1 MKRIIIII
9 CFPFVCFGQSL
20 EEAKEFEKSIT
31 AEDLKRHLSVFASD
45 EMEGRETGKNGQKLA
60 AEYFTDQYL
69 NYDIP
74 FIDIA
79 NGYKQPYD
87 LIERKN
93 EGITIY
99 INGKEYN
106 YFNGFYSHTGMKDD
120 TLLFNSLVF
129 SGYGIDGVKH
139 NDVKNFDF
147 KGKAVFILDGLPKKM
162 EDAGWEQ
169 KLEKKVNFFEKKKAS
184 ALFIISEDFKA
195 YKNGLGKYANHN
207 KMMLAKE
214 YKENQIPV
222 FIIGKEMFEEVFS
235 GQLKYKKEKKNAEK
249 SPSKYPIEKKGTL
262 KIIGNGNIEKLVGDN
277 VIAYIE
283 GTDKK
288 EEIIVISAHYDH
300 LGKKDSIVYNG
311 ADDDGSGSVA
321 LIEIAEAFSKA
332 INEKGLRPR
341 RSIMIVGFSGEE
353 KGLLGS
359 KYFVNSPEF
368 QFERCMVNLNIDMIG
383 RIDKTHEG
391 NPNYV
396 YLIGPDKVSKELK
409 EISEEI
415 NKSNTNLELDYTYN
429 SDDDP
434 NRYFYR
440 SDHYN
445 FAKYNIP
452 VIFYFNGVHEDY
464 HKPTDTVDKIN
475 FEKMEK
481 ITRLVFLTAWQ
492 LANKEERLKIDLKDK
507 DGDN

>member
-1 MKRIIIII
+1 MKKYLVILF
-9 CFPFVCFGQSL
+9 FPFACFSQSI

-31 AEDLKRHLSVFASD
+31 AEDLKKHLSIFASD

-60 AEYFTDQYL
+60 AEYLSKEYQEME
-69 NYDIP
+69 IP
-74 FIDIA
+74 VIDIA
-79 NGYKQPYD
+79 SGYKQQYG

-93 EGITIY
+93 EGITIS
-99 INGKEYN
+99 INGKEYG

-120 TLLFNSLVF
+120 TLSFNNLVF
-129 SGYGIDGVKH
+129 AGYGIDGIKH
-139 NDVKNFDF
+139 NDVKGFDF
-147 KGKAVFILDGLPKKM
+147 KEKAVFILDGLPKKM
-162 EDAGWEQ
+162 EEDGWEQ
-169 KLEKKVNFFEKKKAS
+169 KLEKKVSFFENQKAS
-184 ALFIISEDFKA
+184 ALFIISENFNS
-195 YKNGLGKYANHN
+195 YKSGLGKYANHN
-207 KMMLAKE
+207 KMMLAE
-214 YKENQIPV
+214 DYKENQLPV
-222 FIIGKEMFEEVFS
+222 FVISKEMFEEVFS
-235 GQLKYKKEKKNAEK
+235 EQLKYKKEKKKVEK
-249 SPSKYPIEKKGTL
+249 TPSKYPIEKKETL
-262 KIIGNGNIEKLVGDN
+262 KIEANGNIEKLVGDN
-277 VIAYIE
+277 VVAFIE

-300 LGKKDSIVYNG
+300 LGIKDGMVYNG

-332 INEKGLRPR
+332 IKEKNLRPR
-341 RSIMIVGFSGEE
+341 RSIMIVAFSGEE

-359 KYFVNSPEF
+359 KYFVTSPQF
-368 QFERCMVNLNIDMIG
+368 QFERCMANLNIDMIG
-383 RIDKTHEG
+383 RIDKAHEG

-415 NKSNTNLELDYTYN
+415 NKSNTKLELDYTYN

-492 LANKEERLKIDLKDK
+492 LANKEERLKIDLKEK

>member
-1 MKRIIIII
+1 MKKLLYIL
-9 CFPFVCFGQSL
+9 FLPFACFGQTL
-20 EEAKEFEKSIT
+20 EEAKEFEKTIT
-31 AEDLKRHLSVFASD
+31 SEDLKKHLTIFASD
-45 EMEGRETGKNGQKLA
+45 EMEGRETGRKGQKLA
-60 AEYFTDQYL
+60 AEYLSNQYQEFG
-69 NYDIP
+69 IP
-74 FIDIA
+74 VIDISSR
-79 NGYKQPYD
+79 YKQSYK

-93 EGITIY
+93 EGIKIS
-99 INGKEYN
+99 INNEGYE
-106 YFNGFYSHTGMKDD
+106 YFNGFYSHTGMKDGERS
-120 TLLFNSLVF
+120 FEELVF
-129 SGYGIDGVKH
+129 AGYGIASGKH

-147 KGKAVFILDGLPKKM
+147 EGKAVFILDGLPKKM
-162 EDAGWEQ
+162 EESGWEQ
-169 KLEKKVNFFEKKKAS
+169 RIEKKINFFEEKKAS
-184 ALFIISEDFKA
+184 VLFIISDDFKA
-195 YKNGLGKYANHN
+195 YKNGLGKYADHS
-207 KMMLAKE
+207 KMMLEKDYRE
-214 YKENQIPV
+214 KKMPV
-222 FIIGKEMFEEVFS
+222 FIISKELFEKMFS
-235 GQLKYKKEKKNAEK
+235 GELNYKKEKKAVEK
-249 SPSKYPIEKKGTL
+249 KPSKYPIVKKGQI
-262 KIIGNGNIEKLVGDN
+262 KIEANGNIESLVGDN
-277 VIAYIE
+277 VIAFIE
-283 GTDKK
+283 GSDKK

-300 LGKKDSIVYNG
+300 LGIKNGKIYNG

-332 INEKGLRPR
+332 VEKGIRPR
-341 RSIMIVGFSGEE
+341 RSIMIVAFSGEE

-359 KYFVNSPEF
+359 RYFVDSPEF
-368 QFERCMVNLNIDMIG
+368 GFERCMANLNIDMIG
-383 RIDKTHEG
+383 RIDKAHEG

-415 NKSNTNLELDYTYN
+415 NKSNTQLELDYTYN

-452 VIFYFNGVHEDY
+452 VVFYFNGVHEDY

-492 LANKEERLKIDLKDK
+492 LANKEERLKIDLKEE

>member
-1 MKRIIIII
+1 MKKIILLLFI
-9 CFPFVCFGQSL
+9 PFACFGQSL
-20 EEAKEFEKSIT
+20 EEAKEFEKTIT
-31 AEDLKRHLSVFASD
+31 AEDLKTHLTIFASD
-45 EMEGRETGKNGQKLA
+45 EMEGRETGKKGQKLA
-60 AEYFTDQYL
+60 AEYFTNQYL
-69 NYDIP
+69 EMGIP
-74 FIDIA
+74 VIDIA
-79 NGYKQPYD
+79 SGYKQPYE

-93 EGITIY
+93 EGIKMSF
-99 INGKEYN
+99 KEKELG
-106 YFNGFYSHTGMKDD
+106 YFDGFYSHSGMRDD
-120 TLLFNSLVF
+120 TLFFDNLVF
-129 SGYGIDGVKH
+129 AGYGIEESLEKKVELKEK
-139 NDVKNFDF
+139 V
-147 KGKAVFILDGLPKKM
+147 VFILDGLPKKM
-162 EDAGWEQ
+162 EESGWEQ
-169 KLEKKVNFFEKKKAS
+169 KLEKKISFFEKEKAA
-184 ALFIISEDFKA
+184 ALFIVNEDFKV
-195 YKNGLGKYANHN
+195 YKNSLGKYANHS

-222 FIIGKEMFEEVFS
+222 FVISKEMFEEVFS

-249 SPSKYPIEKKGTL
+249 NSEKYPIQKKGELT
-262 KIIGNGNIEKLVGDN
+262 IIANGNIEKLEGDN
-277 VIAYIE
+277 VIAYLE

-300 LGKKDSIVYNG
+300 LGKKDGVIYNG

-383 RIDKTHEG
+383 RIDKAHEG

-396 YLIGPDKVSKELK
+396 YLIGVDKVSKELK

-415 NKSNTNLELDYTYN
+415 NKSNTKLELDYTYN

-475 FEKMEK
+475 FEKMET

-492 LANKEERLKIDLKDK
+492 LANKEERLKIDLKEK

>member
-1 MKRIIIII
+1 MKKVLI
-9 CFPFVCFGQSL
+9 FLFLPFACLGQTL

-31 AEDLKRHLSVFASD
+31 AEDLKKHLTIFASD
-45 EMEGRETGKNGQKLA
+45 EMEGRETGKKGQKLA
-60 AEYFTDQYL
+60 AEYFTNQYMEMG
-69 NYDIP
+69 IP
-74 FIDIA
+74 VIDIA
-79 NGYKQPYD
+79 SGYKQPYE

-93 EGITIY
+93 EGIKIKV
-99 INGKEYN
+99 NEKEFG
-106 YFNGFYSHTGMKDD
+106 YFDDFYSHTGMRDD
-120 TLLFNSLVF
+120 TFFFDNLVF
-129 SGYGIDGVKH
+129 AGYGVEGSSEKKESF
-139 NDVKNFDF
+139 NE
-147 KGKAVFILDGLPKKM
+147 KAVFILDGNPKKM
-162 EDAGWEQ
+162 EESGRGK
-169 KLEKKVNFFEKKKAS
+169 KLDKKIEFFEKQKAS
-184 ALFIISEDFKA
+184 VLFIVSEDFKA
-195 YKNGLGKYANHN
+195 YKNSLGKYATHS
-207 KMMLAKE
+207 KMMLAKD
-214 YKENQIPV
+214 YRENQIPV
-222 FIIGKEMFEEVFS
+222 FVISTEMFEEIFS
-235 GQLKYKKEKKNAEK
+235 GQLKYKKEKNNVEKNRE
-249 SPSKYPIEKKGTL
+249 KYPIQKKGELT
-262 KIIGNGNIEKLVGDN
+262 IIANGNIEKLEGDN

-288 EEIIVISAHYDH
+288 EEKIVISAHYDH
-300 LGKKDSIVYNG
+300 LGKKDGVIYNG

-359 KYFVNSPEF
+359 KYFVNSPQF

-383 RIDKTHEG
+383 RIDKAHEG

-396 YLIGPDKVSKELK
+396 YLIGVDKVSKELK

-415 NKSNTNLELDYTYN
+415 NKSNTKLELDYTYN

-475 FEKMEK
+475 FEKMET

-492 LANKEERLKIDLKDK
+492 LANKEERLKIDLKEK